1 MSAERA
7 ELRLEELAERYGLS
21 GSQARRL
28 ERLLGLLAGDP
39 HAPTSVRSPPL
50 AIDAHIADSLVALR
64 LYRAHRIQTTV
75 RPREL
80 EPVRTAATIADVG
93 SGAGFPG
100 LPLAVALPASEVH
113 LVESQARKCL
123 YLERTIA
130 ELGLENV
137 RIVCQRAEQWS
148 AGKGASDVVVG
159 RAVGPQPVVVEY
171 AAPPLR
177 RGGVLVDW
185 RGRRDRGAEQ
195 QAARAAEQLG
205 MRRTEIRRVVPFPG
219 ARDRHLHL
227 YLKVRETPP
236 GFPRRPGVARR
247 RPLGGGGEVEAA
259 AARASEPGSA
269 QSRASRAPG
278 RPV

>member
-21 GSQARRL
+21 GSQLTRL
-28 ERLLGLLAGDP
+28 EGLLWLLASDR

-50 AIDAHIADSLVALR
+50 ATDAHIADSLVAL
-64 LYRAHRIQTTV
+64 
-75 RPREL
+75 EL
-80 EPVRTAATIADVG
+80 EPVRAAGAIADVG

-100 LPLAVALPASEVH
+100 LPLAVALPASVVH

-137 RIVCQRAEQWS
+137 RIVCQRAEQWG

-205 MRRTEIRRVVPFPG
+205 MRRTEIRRVAPFPG